1 MPFHA
6 LPGSLL
12 LALIGLSIV
21 PEESVRYRCGGGQ
34 IIEAHYGSLSDQSL
48 AFVRLRLPD
57 GRRLTLPQVASAS
70 GARYSADQAFTWW
83 SKGSSGFLQER
94 GENGRWRIT
103 LDACDAQSS
112 ARSDSSAGS
121 FKR

>member
-1 MPFHA
+1 MPVFTV
-6 LPGSLL
+6 PGSLIAGL
-12 LALIGLSIV
+12 IAL
-21 PEESVRYRCGGGQ
+21 SVLPGELIRYRCGGGQ

-70 GARYSADQAFTWW
+70 GARYSADHAVTWW

-94 GENGRWRIT
+94 GKNGRWRIT

-121 FKR
+121 

>member
-1 MPFHA
+1 MPVFTV
-6 LPGSLL
+6 PGSLIAGL
-12 LALIGLSIV
+12 IAL
-21 PEESVRYRCGGGQ
+21 SVLPGELIRYRCGGGQ

-70 GARYSADQAFTWW
+70 GARYSADHAVTWW

-94 GENGRWRIT
+94 GKNGRWRIT